1 MYLTPLST
9 DLLRYFYDSLQD
21 NHNEHTYRDI
31 ELKFG
36 SFEYEDIKLALS
48 TLMCQGLLCNDNGV
62 YYV

>member
-1 MYLTPLST
+1 MLYSPLMSS
-9 DLLRYFYDSLQD
+9 LLRYFYDSLQD

-31 ELKFG
+31 ELKFS

-48 TLMCQGLLCNDNGV
+48 TLMSQGLLYNDKGV